1 MHNKGIR
8 IKIIKDDIMRGMYSR
23 GHTLGLYFYH
33 GKNGKIIVNEENK
46 NEIKK
51 DAEELS
57 LEIFNSDW
65 ICPQAMFENELD
77 DELKKNSSNDIKLK
91 NLLRSLDI
99 NNPFTKKEL

>member
-1 MHNKGIR
+1 
-8 IKIIKDDIMRGMYSR
+8 MRGMYSR
-23 GHTLGLYFYH
+23 GHKPGLYCYH

-46 NEIKK
+46 DVITR

-57 LEIFNSDW
+57 LEIFNSDL
-65 ICPQAMFENELD
+65 ICPQAIFETDVD
-77 DELKKNSSNDIKLK
+77 DKVKKNSSNDMKLR